1 MIELL
6 ENGSTSTPL
15 RGGLVAGNTLG
26 TLDLAPAIAP
36 LRDKK
41 ISKECN
47 KMLDTYIGIPTDGD
61 WDTIEYQCKPVG
73 AIST

>member
-6 ENGSTSTPL
+6 EGGSISTPI
-15 RGGLVAGNTLG
+15 RGGLVPGNTLG

-36 LRDKK
+36 LREKK

-47 KMLDTYIGIPTDGD
+47 KMLDSWFARVHNTCILNNKSEDLYN
-61 WDTIEYQCKPVG
+61 E
-73 AIST
+73 SNR

>member
-15 RGGLVAGNTLG
+15 RGEVDLGNTLG

-36 LRDKK
+36 YRGKK
-41 ISKECN
+41 ISKDLH
-47 KMLDTYIGIPTDGD
+47 KMLDSWFARVHNTCILNNKLVRT
-61 WDTIEYQCKPVG
+61 TL
-73 AIST
+73 

>member
-47 KMLDTYIGIPTDGD
+47 KMLDSWFARVHNTCILNNKSEDLYN
-61 WDTIEYQCKPVG
+61 E
-73 AIST
+73 SNR

>member
-15 RGGLVAGNTLG
+15 RGGLVPGNTLG

-47 KMLDTYIGIPTDGD
+47 KMLDSWFARVHNTCILNNKSEDLYN
-61 WDTIEYQCKPVG
+61 E
-73 AIST
+73 SNR

>member
-36 LRDKK
+36 LREKK

-47 KMLDTYIGIPTDGD
+47 KMLDSWFARVHNTCILNNKSEDLYN
-61 WDTIEYQCKPVG
+61 E
-73 AIST
+73 SNR

>member
-6 ENGSTSTPL
+6 QNGSTSTPL

-26 TLDLAPAIAP
+26 TLEIAP
-36 LRDKK
+36 CVAPFRDKK

-47 KMLDTYIGIPTDGD
+47 KMLDSWFARVHNTCILNNKSEDLYN
-61 WDTIEYQCKPVG
+61 E
-73 AIST
+73 SNR